1 MSTGAAIPDR
11 EEIALATAVPWRSQ
25 KAARVLLKLLP
36 LFAIIAILALWQL
49 LSKTVVDPIVLPPPT
64 EVAKAFWGL
73 LSKSFYWEAVRQ
85 TAWEAV
91 AGFFL
96 GATIGIVMGT
106 LIGLNQYARRA
117 LYPLAVGFQTTPQ
130 VALAPLFMVWFGF
143 GTTPRILFSATT
155 CVFPVLVAVVVG
167 LGSADPDSRTLL
179 RSFGASRFQ
188 TYWRLLVPSS
198 LPVVFAGIRVAVP
211 LALIGALVGEFVGG
225 EGGLGV
231 LLTQFNFQLQMP
243 NAFAVI
249 VTLALLGLFSYGIVE
264 LIDRRVVYWAHRKDR

>member
-11 EEIALATAVPWRSQ
+11 EEVALAAAVPWSSHR
-25 KAARVLLKLLP
+25 AARILLKLLP
-36 LFAIIAILALWQL
+36 AIAILVILALWQV
-49 LSKTVVDPIVLPPPT
+49 LSTTIVDPIVLPPPV
-64 EVAKAFWGL
+64 EVAKAWVGL
-73 LSKSFYWEAVRQ
+73 LDEPFYWEAVRL
-85 TAWEAV
+85 TAWEAI

-96 GATIGIVMGT
+96 GASIGIVMGT

-179 RSFGASRFQ
+179 RSFGASRMQ
-188 TYWRLLVPSS
+188 TYFRLLVPAS

-225 EGGLGV
+225 QGGLGV

-243 NAFAVI
+243 NAFAVV
-249 VTLALLGLFSYGIVE
+249 VTLALLGLISYGIVE
-264 LIDRRVVYWAHRKDR
+264 LIDRRVVYWARRK